1 MRGKGAFVALVAIGL
16 VGIVWAVV
24 DVIDRGWSSVPG
36 STWVCAA
43 LGLVLVVFALY
54 REFGGQ
60 PLVTVDNEN
69 IAEEYEAQKRAD
81 GLPANWVTKPGYSDA
96 QTDAALGRDESGP
109 GAGKSP

>member
-1 MRGKGAFVALVAIGL
+1 MRGKGVFVVLVGIGL
-16 VGIVWAVV
+16 VGVVWAIV
-24 DVIDRGWSSVPG
+24 DVVDRGWSSGPG

-54 REFGGQ
+54 REFGGS

-81 GLPANWVTKPGYSDA
+81 GVEANWVVKPGYADA
-96 QTDAALGRDESGP
+96 QTDAALGRDEP
-109 GAGKSP
+109 DKK